1 MITPHAGGE
10 PVLPTPLAL
19 PRGSSTVLRIVL
31 GAQLRR
37 LREQRHITLEAAGYA
52 IRASHSKIS
61 RMELGRVGFRVRDV
75 ADLLTLYGVTDED
88 DRQALLALVQRAN
101 VTGWWHNYNDI
112 LPSWFETYV
121 GLEESATVIRNY
133 EVQFVPGLLQ
143 SEGYARAVV
152 RLGFPS
158 APDEEVERRVRLR
171 MARQRMLRAEEPP
184 RLWAVLD
191 EAVLRRP
198 LGGPEVMC
206 DQIDHILQQLDL
218 PNVTVQIVPFSVG
231 GHAAAG
237 GPFSILRFS
246 QPDLPDVVYME
257 QLTSAVYLD
266 KRDDVDRYLEVM
278 ERLCIEAEPASRT
291 REILVGI
298 REELAGRS

>member
-10 PVLPTPLAL
+10 PVPPTPMAM

-37 LREQRHITLEAAGYA
+37 LREQRHITLEEAGHA

-61 RMELGRVGFRVRDV
+61 RMELGRVSFRIRDV
-75 ADLLTLYGVTDED
+75 ADLLTLYGVSDED
-88 DRQALLALVQRAN
+88 DRQALLALVGRAN
-101 VTGWWHNYNDI
+101 VTGWWHNYNDV

-121 GLEESATVIRNY
+121 GLEESATGIRNY

-143 SEGYARAVV
+143 SEGYARAVI
-152 RLGFPS
+152 RLGFPAAS
-158 APDEEVERRVRLR
+158 EEELERRLRLR
-171 MARQRMLRAEEPP
+171 LARQRLLRSAEPP
-184 RLWAVLD
+184 HLWAVLD

-198 LGGPEVMC
+198 LGGAEVMRG
-206 DQIDHILQQLDL
+206 QIDHILQALEL

-257 QLTSAVYLD
+257 QLTSAVYLE

-291 REILVGI
+291 REILARI
-298 REELAGRS
+298 REEL

>member
-1 MITPHAGGE
+1 
-10 PVLPTPLAL
+10 
-19 PRGSSTVLRIVL
+19 VLRIVL

-37 LREQRHITLEAAGYA
+37 LRERRNITLEAAGHV

-61 RMELGRVGFRVRDV
+61 RMELGRVSFRIRDV
-75 ADLLTLYGVTDED
+75 ADLLTLYDVTEESE
-88 DRQALLALVQRAN
+88 REPLLALVGRAN
-101 VTGWWHNYNDI
+101 ITGWWHNYNDV
-112 LPSWFETYV
+112 LPNWFETYV

-158 APDEEVERRVRLR
+158 ASEEELERRVRLR
-171 MARQRMLRAEEPP
+171 MARQRLLHGAEPP
-184 RLWAVLD
+184 HVWAVLD
-191 EAVLRRP
+191 EAVLRRS
-198 LGGPEVMC
+198 LGGAEVMRG
-206 DQIDHILQQLDL
+206 QIDHLIEALDL

-246 QPDLPDVVYME
+246 QHDLPDVVYLE
-257 QLTSAVYLD
+257 QLTSAVYLE
-266 KRDDVDRYLEVM
+266 KREEVDSYLEVM
-278 ERLCIEAEPASRT
+278 ERLCIEAEQVSRT
-291 REILVGI
+291 REILLRI
-298 REELAGRS
+298 REQL

>member
-10 PVLPTPLAL
+10 PVHPTPVAL

-37 LREQRHITLEAAGYA
+37 LREQRHITLEAAGHA

-75 ADLLTLYGVTDED
+75 ADLLTLYGVTDD
-88 DRQALLALVQRAN
+88 DERQPLLALVERAN

-121 GLEESATVIRNY
+121 GLEESATGIRNY

-152 RLGFPS
+152 KLGFPA
-158 APDEEVERRVRLR
+158 APEEELERRVRLR
-171 MARQRMLRAEEPP
+171 MARQRLLRGAEPP
-184 RLWAVLD
+184 HLWAVLD

-198 LGGPEVMC
+198 LGGAEVMRE
-206 DQIDHILQQLDL
+206 QIDHILQALEL

-266 KRDDVDRYLEVM
+266 KRGDVDRYLEVM

-291 REILVGI
+291 REILTRI
-298 REELAGRS
+298 REEL

>member
-1 MITPHAGGE
+1 M
-10 PVLPTPLAL
+10 AL

-37 LREQRHITLEAAGYA
+37 LREQRHITLEAAGHA

-75 ADLLTLYGVTDED
+75 ADLLTLYGVTDD
-88 DRQALLALVQRAN
+88 DERQPLLALVERAN

-121 GLEESATVIRNY
+121 GLEESATGIRNY

-152 RLGFPS
+152 KLGFPA
-158 APDEEVERRVRLR
+158 APEEELERRVRLR
-171 MARQRMLRAEEPP
+171 MARQRLLRGAEPP
-184 RLWAVLD
+184 HLWAVLD

-198 LGGPEVMC
+198 LGGAEVMRE
-206 DQIDHILQQLDL
+206 QIDHILQALEL

-257 QLTSAVYLD
+257 QLTSAVYLE

-291 REILVGI
+291 REILTRI
-298 REELAGRS
+298 REEL

>member
-1 MITPHAGGE
+1 MTSMA
-10 PVLPTPLAL
+10 A

-37 LREQRHITLEAAGYA
+37 LREQRGITLEEAGHS
-52 IRASHSKIS
+52 IRASHSKVS
-61 RMELGRVGFRVRDV
+61 RMELGRVSFRIRDV
-75 ADLLTLYGVTDED
+75 ADLLTLYGVTSDA
-88 DRQALLALVQRAN
+88 DREPFLSLVEKANLA
-101 VTGWWHNYNDI
+101 GWWHNYNDV
-112 LPSWFETYV
+112 LPPWFETYV
-121 GLEESATVIRNY
+121 GLEESASGIRNY

-158 APDEEVERRVRLR
+158 ASPEELDRRVKLR
-171 MARQRMLRAEEPP
+171 MARQRLLHRPDPP
-184 RLWAVLD
+184 HLWAVLD

-198 LGGPEVMC
+198 LGGAEAMC
-206 DQIDHILQQLDL
+206 EQIDHILRALEL

-246 QPDLPDVVYME
+246 QPDLPDIVYME
-257 QLTSAVYLD
+257 QLTSAVYLE
-266 KRDDVDRYLEVM
+266 KRDDVDSYLEVM
-278 ERLCIEAEPASRT
+278 ERLCIEAEPATRT
-291 REILVGI
+291 REILLEI
-298 REELAGRS
+298 REEFQRRL

>member
-1 MITPHAGGE
+1 MITPDADGP
-10 PVLPTPLAL
+10 PVSPTSMAA

-37 LREQRHITLEAAGYA
+37 LREQRGITLEEAGHS
-52 IRASHSKIS
+52 IRASHSKVS
-61 RMELGRVGFRVRDV
+61 RMELGRVSFRIRDV
-75 ADLLTLYGVTDED
+75 ADLLTLYGVTSDAE
-88 DRQALLALVQRAN
+88 REPLLSLVEKAN
-101 VTGWWHNYNDI
+101 LTGWWHNYNDV
-112 LPSWFETYV
+112 LPPWFETYV
-121 GLEESATVIRNY
+121 GLEESAAVIRNY

-158 APDEEVERRVRLR
+158 ASHDELDRRVKLR
-171 MARQRMLRAEEPP
+171 MARQRLLRRPEPP
-184 RLWAVLD
+184 HLWAVLD

-198 LGGPEVMC
+198 LGGVQAMC
-206 DQIDHILQQLDL
+206 EQIDHILRALEL

-257 QLTSAVYLD
+257 QLTSAVYLE
-266 KRDDVDRYLEVM
+266 KRDDVDSYLEVM
-278 ERLCIEAEPASRT
+278 ERLCIEAEPATRT
-291 REILVGI
+291 REILLGI
-298 REELAGRS
+298 REEFQRRL